1 MSAGTERLR
10 ERLRRNLAGE
20 GVGIASVCSAHPFV
34 LRAALADARARGG
47 VALIEATCNQVNHQG
62 GYTGMDPAGFR
73 DLVYAEADAIGLP
86 RELVVL
92 GGDHLGPNPW
102 RDRPAE
108 TAMAEARAMVAAYV
122 RAGFAKI
129 HLDASMGCAG
139 EQEPLAPEAIAARA
153 AELCAVAEASAPD
166 GRAPVYVIGTEVPPP
181 GGATEAMDH
190 LSVTRPEA
198 LRRTVE
204 LHRAAFAARGLD
216 AAFGR
221 VAAVVVQP
229 GVEFGQSEV
238 AVFEPDRA
246 RALSRC
252 AEGPGGV
259 PFEAH
264 STDYQ
269 PESALRALVQG
280 HFAILKVGPEL
291 SFAMREA
298 IYALDAIEAELLPRE
313 DRAGLRGIV
322 ERAMLAEPRWW
333 AGHYGGDEAAQRL
346 ARSYS
351 LSDRIRYYWTRPE
364 AAAALD
370 RLLGNLRRAPI
381 PPALVSQYLPVQHA
395 ALRDGRI
402 GADPAALIGD
412 RIVQVLGRYARACGI
427 A

>member
-1 MSAGTERLR
+1 MSAGAERLR
-10 ERLRRNLAGE
+10 DRLRRNLAGE

-47 VALIEATCNQVNHQG
+47 CALIEATCNQVNHRG

-73 DLVYAEADAIGLP
+73 DLVHAEADAIGLP

-102 RDRPAE
+102 RSEAE
-108 TAMAEARAMVAAYV
+108 GAAMDKACAMVAAYAG
-122 RAGFAKI
+122 AGFGKI
-129 HLDASMGCAG
+129 HLDASM
-139 EQEPLAPEAIAARA
+139 PLVADPVPLPDEVVAERA
-153 AELCAVAEASAPD
+153 AALCAAAEAVASEP
-166 GRAPVYVIGTEVPPP
+166 PVYVIGTEVPTP
-181 GGATEAMDH
+181 GGALEELDH
-190 LSVTRPEA
+190 LAVTRVEDA
-198 LRRTVE
+198 EHTIDVHRR
-204 LHRAAFAARGLD
+204 AFAARGLE
-216 AAFGR
+216 AAWER
-221 VAAVVVQP
+221 VIAVVVQP

-246 RALSRC
+246 RALSGC
-252 AEGPGGV
+252 AEGPGGL

-313 DRAGLRGIV
+313 DRAGLRDVV

-351 LSDRIRYYWTRPE
+351 LSDRIRYYWARPE

-402 GADPAALIGD
+402 GAGPAALIGD
-412 RIVQVLGRYARACGI
+412 RIAQVLGRYARACGI